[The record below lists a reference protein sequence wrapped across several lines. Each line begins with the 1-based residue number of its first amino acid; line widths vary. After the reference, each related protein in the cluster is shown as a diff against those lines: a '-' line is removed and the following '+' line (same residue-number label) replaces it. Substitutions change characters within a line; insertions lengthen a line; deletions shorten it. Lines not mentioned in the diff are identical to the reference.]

1 MQVPRPWIIKPLI
14 LADFI
19 GGKQRAF
26 SSDINRISLW
36 TPMWTSWGDRH
47 WVCSGVSSK
56 ESVSLPPQR
65 LDLTMF
71 FICHQWHTLYRQT
84 LCSEP
89 TCFSY
94 TFFPSFLHFF
104 LLPPFLSLFPLL
116 SSRSSPS
123 LLSSCGPQNWSQ
135 DFTHIRQTLV
145 CTSSLVLQASTTK
158 SS

>member
-36 TPMWTSWGDRH
+36 TPMWTSWGERH

-65 LDLTMF
+65 LDLTVF

-104 LLPPFLSLFPLL
+104 LLPSLPTFLPPSFLPVILRIEARALPKLSKHLL
-116 SSRSSPS
+116 
-123 LLSSCGPQNWSQ
+123 
-135 DFTHIRQTLV
+135 T
-145 CTSSLVLQASTTK
+145 CTSSLVLQASPTK